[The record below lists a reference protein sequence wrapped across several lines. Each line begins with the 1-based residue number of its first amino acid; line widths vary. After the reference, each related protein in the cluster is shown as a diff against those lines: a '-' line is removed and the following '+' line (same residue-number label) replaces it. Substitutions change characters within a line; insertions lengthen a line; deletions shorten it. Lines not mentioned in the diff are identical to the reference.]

1 MEGDIHQGIRYCAQ
15 HLINMLQSLTLN
27 ILREKFPRNQN
38 ICWLKS
44 KENKIK
50 MKPRW
55 EVPNASELEAYVER
69 KGGSLPR
76 KSGLVLEGT
85 PPVLNFHMQTRIPE
99 AARGNLNSCFWP
111 HWLESLERVLEHWS
125 LTKAAQGIP
134 VYIRVNRVLMEK
146 VALIYMRIVQSF
158 PFWMDEDLFSQNS
171 LSLRVLAKVLH

>member
-15 HLINMLQSLTLN
+15 HLINTLQSLTLN

-55 EVPNASELEAYVER
+55 EVPNASELEACVER
-69 KGGSLPR
+69 KGGVPSQEEWTGLGRHPTRSQFPYADKNTWSSSR
-76 KSGLVLEGT
+76 KFEFLFLAPLTGISGESSRALVTYKRCPGD
-85 PPVLNFHMQTRIPE
+85 PCVYP
-99 AARGNLNSCFWP
+99 G
-111 HWLESLERVLEHWS
+111 ESSV
-125 LTKAAQGIP
+125 
-134 VYIRVNRVLMEK
+134 MEK

-158 PFWMDEDLFSQNS
+158 PFWMDEDLFFQNS
-171 LSLRVLAKVLH
+171 LSLQVLAKVLC